1 MSPEPINVA
10 DYEALAAEK
19 LEPGALGYFA
29 GGAADE
35 RTLRRNVEAFGEW
48 ELIPRVLVDVS
59 NVDTSIELLGQR
71 LSMPVMVAPVAFQR
85 GAHPEGEEAMARAA
99 GAAGTAMCLSTI
111 ATATP
116 ATVAGAAPDTNK
128 WLQLYCFR
136 DRAVTE
142 AILQEA
148 VESGF
153 TAVAL
158 TVDAPRAGRRER
170 DLRTQVKTEAQAPAV
185 QAAVGSDVPL
195 TPKQVFDLI
204 DPSLDWDDLAAL
216 VASCELPVLLKGVIA
231 PADAELAVEAGA
243 AGIVVSNHG
252 GRQLDGVPA
261 TIDALPDVAEAVAA
275 RVPVLMDGGVRRGGD
290 VLTALGLGASAV
302 LVGRPALWGLTVNG
316 EAGALHVLELL
327 RNEIE
332 LGLTLLGC
340 PTPADVTRRH
350 VRRPGARRYSRT
362 MSSQSSGPCPWSRRS
377 PCRTPARSSTCPWW
391 APAAPCRS

>member
-1 MSPEPINVA
+1 VSEPKPINVA

-19 LEPGALGYFA
+19 LEPGPHGYFA
-29 GGAADE
+29 GGAGDE
-35 RTLRRNVEAFGEW
+35 RTLRRNLEAFAEW

-59 NVDTSIELLGQR
+59 SVDPAIDLLGQE
-71 LSMPVMVAPVAFQR
+71 LSMPILVAPVAFQR
-85 GAHPEGEEAMARAA
+85 GAHPDGEEGMARAA
-99 GAAGTAMCLSTI
+99 GAAGTTICLSTI

-116 ATVAGAAPDTNK
+116 ASVAAAAPDTNR
-128 WLQLYCFR
+128 WLQLYCFK

-142 AILQEA
+142 AILAEA

-170 DLRTQVKTEAQAPAV
+170 DLRTGVKTEASAPAV

-204 DPSLDWDDLAAL
+204 DPSLDWEDFAAL
-216 VASCELPVLLKGVIA
+216 VAGCELPVLLKGVIA
-231 PADAELAVEAGA
+231 PGDAERAIEAGA

-261 TIDALPDVAEAVAA
+261 AVDALPDVADAVGGQ
-275 RVPVLMDGGVRRGGD
+275 VPVLMDGGIRRGGD
-290 VLTALGLGASAV
+290 VLTALALGASAV
-302 LVGRPALWGLTVNG
+302 MIGRPALWGLAVDG
-316 EAGALHVLELL
+316 EAGALRVLELL
-327 RNEIE
+327 RDELE

-340 PTPADVTRRH
+340 PTPADVTPAH
-350 VRRPGARRYSRT
+350 VRRARR
-362 MSSQSSGPCPWSRRS
+362 
-377 PCRTPARSSTCPWW
+377 
-391 APAAPCRS
+391 